1 MQECGFYV
9 EPLFKFQFL
18 RDCSRFLQ
26 IRSHICQSVCYQSTE
41 LNICLVYH
49 SYAISMIIIM
59 VLLFALCITDSK
71 SNLSETLEDS
81 DRKKQIEKG
90 KEMPDETDP
99 CQTAREESQPVKEK
113 MNDDNWQNYIDE
125 LSNHQNDNYSTYVW
139 YVMCNNNEYIYFIVM
154 EVARRSHN
162 SRGPSYSELKNRVEQ
177 LELSVAKLIGY
188 E

>member
-1 MQECGFYV
+1 
-9 EPLFKFQFL
+9 
-18 RDCSRFLQ
+18 
-26 IRSHICQSVCYQSTE
+26 
-41 LNICLVYH
+41 
-49 SYAISMIIIM
+49 M